1 MAAGELFRGAPQMT
15 KVQALKKTGAFAG
28 GNFRG
33 QKLNKLFNFCLSK
46 GYHPPERFVF
56 DGIFAIL

>member
-1 MAAGELFRGAPQMT
+1 MT